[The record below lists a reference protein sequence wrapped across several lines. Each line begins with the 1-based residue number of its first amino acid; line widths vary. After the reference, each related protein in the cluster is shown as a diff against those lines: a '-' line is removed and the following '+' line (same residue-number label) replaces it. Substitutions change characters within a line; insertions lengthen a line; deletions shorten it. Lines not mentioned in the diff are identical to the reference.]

1 MENNVYAKAYKEV
14 LVIFEHL
21 PEKDVKKIPDK
32 MIRMFKVKQD
42 MNYDYELDERLP
54 FEKQNMLIETKAILA
69 NLYRDYWVTPEER
82 EQIIAK
88 ENYERVKEEEEKRE
102 KYNPDDL
109 FKNRRI
115 ERSESV
121 EKHQNNLPIEL
132 KKENF
137 FSRLIS
143 FIKKLF
149 KN

>member
-1 MENNVYAKAYKEV
+1 MIIDNYPKAYKEV
-14 LVIFEHL
+14 LVILEHV
-21 PEKDVKKIPDK
+21 PEEDVKKIPDK
-32 MIRMFKVKQD
+32 MINMFNIKQD
-42 MNYDYELDERLP
+42 TNYIYELDENMP
-54 FEKQNMLIETKAILA
+54 FEEQKMLTETKAILA
-69 NLYRDYWVTPEER
+69 NLYRDYWATPEER

-121 EKHQNNLPIEL
+121 EEPQNNLPIEL